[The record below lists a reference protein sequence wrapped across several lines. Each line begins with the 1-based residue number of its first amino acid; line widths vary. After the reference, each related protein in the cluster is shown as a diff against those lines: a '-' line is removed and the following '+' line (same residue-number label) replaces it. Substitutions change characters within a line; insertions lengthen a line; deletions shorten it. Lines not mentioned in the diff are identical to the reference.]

1 MKRFFSWTLGIT
13 ACLGLVFIVLFSS
26 LYLCL
31 NDDEW
36 FKTELYRLD
45 TARKTGYYNSQLYE
59 ALDSAREKIFD
70 PASDS
75 DIFNDSETNTL
86 LEISAAFRGL
96 RIVFIVSL
104 LLLVLSLATILPAM
118 RYEALTIFCVSYIAA
133 CGVWLLPIS
142 AFLTAMGVSF
152 RSLMSFLS
160 SLMGIDTSHHSEGIL
175 SALFSDTLLFD
186 LLERGLTI
194 GLIITG
200 ALLVA
205 SIVYTVVK
213 TRRRHLPLTLTRREH
228 AQQ

>member
-13 ACLGLVFIVLFSS
+13 ACLSLVFIVLFSS

-59 ALDSAREKIFD
+59 ALDSARGIMFNSEF
-70 PASDS
+70 DS

-86 LEISAAFRGL
+86 LEINAAFGGL
-96 RIVFIVSL
+96 RIIFIVSL

-118 RYEALTIFCVSYIAA
+118 RYEALAIFCGSYITA
-133 CGVWLLPIS
+133 CSIWLLPLS
-142 AFLTAMGVSF
+142 AFLTAMGANFSG
-152 RSLMSFLS
+152 LMSFLG
-160 SLMGIDTSHHSEGIL
+160 SLIGIDASYYSEGIL

-186 LLERGLTI
+186 LLERGLTF

-200 ALLVA
+200 GLLVV

-213 TRRRHLPLTLTRREH
+213 TRRRHLPLTLTRKEH
-228 AQQ
+228 VQQ